1 MSKIHIYLDEEV
13 EEKMREEKV
22 RRKGDISKYI
32 EKLIKRD
39 LKIK

>member
-1 MSKIHIYLDEEV
+1 MAKIHIFLNDNV
-13 EEKMREEKV
+13 EKKMREEKI
-22 RRKGDISKYI
+22 RKKGDMSKYI

>member
-1 MSKIHIYLDEEV
+1 MSRIHIYLDEKV

-22 RRKGDISKYI
+22 RKKGDISKYI